1 MAFILQYAGVY
12 QFCIHSLHSRMDN
25 KRSVNVWC
33 IVETVAVLLH
43 DLVIST
49 PWILISQ
56 ILPIVSTFRKIV
68 NGCLVGWGSSGGEL
82 LFIFLTGT

>member
-25 KRSVNVWC
+25 KYCLGDLYSLDSDFS
-33 IVETVAVLLH
+33 TA
-43 DLVIST
+43 LVIST

-56 ILPIVSTFRKIV
+56 ILPIVSTFH
-68 NGCLVGWGSSGGEL
+68 WP
-82 LFIFLTGT
+82 

>member
-1 MAFILQYAGVY
+1 MRSMLEY
-12 QFCIHSLHSRMDN
+12 QFCIHSSYRRLELLTSIDN
-25 KRSVNVWC
+25 CFEWFCVYS
-33 IVETVAVLLH
+33 LML
-43 DLVIST
+43 DLVVST

-56 ILPIVSTFRKIV
+56 ILPFVCNFGKIV